1 MQERGL
7 SAYLAELIGTFL
19 LVFFITS
26 VVVLFVATGDQ
37 AQFGSDFA
45 VVGLVHAF
53 LLFGL
58 IVMFGVVSGGHFN
71 PAVTL
76 AAAAIKRISPM
87 DAAIYMLAQLSGGV
101 LGALLCKGL
110 LLDEGRATHYGA
122 AEVSGLLGG
131 NFQGAIVEA
140 IGTFCLVLVILAAVF
155 SKKSFKEW
163 APLAIGTTLG
173 FIVMVG
179 GPLTGGSFNPARWFG
194 PALVGNEWGGV
205 WPYLVGPIV
214 GSLLAAAVFRF
225 VLEAGGPA
233 PTEPPEPVKATA
245 EEAGAAEEARAAEA
259 AKQSR
264 LPDLS
269 LSIEPP
275 GAQGPAAFVVPGGI
289 DLCSSVRSVRRVTF
303 SRNYTLSLSRTCQCY
318 CKYCAFATHR
328 AHIHAPEA
336 VAAKLDEAERR
347 NAKELLVLT
356 GERPE
361 VNAEVAAKLAEWG
374 HEDFTSYVVW
384 ACERALERGI
394 LPHTNL
400 GVLEQG
406 GPRPP
411 ARGHGLSGPD
421 AGVDL
426 RAADGDRPRRARRPS
441 IRRSAWRRSKPRAS

>member
-7 SAYLAELIGTFL
+7 AAYLAELIGTFL
-19 LVFFITS
+19 LVFFITT
-26 VVVLFVATGDQ
+26 VIVLFLSVGEQ
-37 AQFGSDFA
+37 AQFGTDFA
-45 VVGLVHAF
+45 VIGLVHAF

-76 AAAAIKRISPM
+76 AAMVIKRISAI
-87 DAAIYMLAQLSGGV
+87 DGVIYMLAQFSGGV

-122 AEVSGLLGG
+122 ATVSGLLAG

-155 SKKSFKEW
+155 SKKSFKDW

-179 GPLTGGSFNPARWFG
+179 GPLSGGSYNPARWFG

-214 GSLLAAAVFRF
+214 GSLLAAVVFRF

-233 PTEPPEPVKATA
+233 PTESPERVKPASASSFLKDLPT
-245 EEAGAAEEARAAEA
+245 ARAG
-259 AKQSR
+259 
-264 LPDLS
+264 PD
-269 LSIEPP
+269 
-275 GAQGPAAFVVPGGI
+275 GACGSVP
-289 DLCSSVRSVRRVTF
+289 RVRRITF

-318 CKYCAFATHR
+318 CKYCAFATHQ
-328 AHIHAPEA
+328 AHIRAPEE
-336 VAAKLDEAERR
+336 VEKLLDEAVRR

-361 VNAEVAAKLAEWG
+361 VNPVVAAKLAEWG
-374 HEDFTSYVVW
+374 HDDFTSYVVW
-384 ACERALERGI
+384 SCERALERGM
-394 LPHTNL
+394 LPHTNI
-400 GVLEQG
+400 GVLDQTTLLAY
-406 GPRPP
+406 
-411 ARGHGLSGPD
+411 AR
-421 AGVDL
+421 
-426 RAADGDRPRRARRPS
+426 
-441 IRRSAWRRSKPRAS
+441 